1 MNGYSSLS
9 VFVKKMSKLKEKFFS
24 QQLISTPVH
33 NQVSN
38 NVSHSVATSQPQFSL
53 AESNIVSDQSI
64 VEALSE
70 SVLLRHEIS
79 KLKEKIYQQEVQLS
93 MKISISEDQSNQKVD
108 MACQTDS
115 YETRDVAC
123 CTSGTEYKE
132 KQTQYEQKV
141 VVPEDNEGI
150 SVQVI
155 DVDNPQNKRSSG
167 LFDNVNTMKH
177 FHTITMIILF
187 PQLLTMLSSQRAG
200 TVLKSGS

>member
-24 QQLISTPVH
+24 QQLTSTPVH

-132 KQTQYEQKV
+132 KQTRYEQKV

-187 PQLLTMLSSQRAG
+187 PQLSTMLSSQRAG